1 MSVDLIGLDGD
12 DTLWHSES
20 LFALTNDAIVELLS
34 THVDAAT
41 LDERLLDT
49 ERKNLALFGY
59 GAKAFTLSVIETAIE
74 VSQGRVTTAEIQAII
89 DLGKAL
95 LAHPVE
101 LLDGVADAIESLA
114 DHRLVLITK
123 GDLFHQESKVAGS
136 GLGDHFASIEIV
148 SEKDTA
154 TYGRVLDDLGVS
166 PDRFLMVGN
175 SLRSDVEP
183 VVAIGGR
190 AVHVPYEHQWALD
203 SEPDGDLPGEGDG
216 WWHLESLA
224 DLPELVAKLD

>member
-1 MSVDLIGLDGD
+1 MSIDVIGLDGD

-20 LFALTNDAIVELLS
+20 LFAVTNDRIRELLS
-34 THVDAAT
+34 PHVST
-41 LDERLLDT
+41 EVLDERLLDV
-49 ERKNLALFGY
+49 ERQNLALFGY

-74 VSQGRVTTAEIQAII
+74 VTNGRVTTAEIQAII

-95 LAHPVE
+95 LAHPVD
-101 LLDGVADAIESLA
+101 LLDGVADAVEALA
-114 DHRLVLITK
+114 EDHRLVLITK

-136 GLGDHFASIEIV
+136 GLGDWFDSIQIV
-148 SEKDTA
+148 SEKDPA
-154 TYGRVLDDLGVS
+154 TYRRVLDTVGVA

-183 VVAIGGR
+183 VLGIGGR

-203 SEPDGDLPGEGDG
+203 SEPEDALPEDG
-216 WWHLESLA
+216 WWHLDSLA
-224 DLPELVAKLD
+224 ELPGLVERID

>member
-1 MSVDLIGLDGD
+1 MPIDVIGLDGD

-20 LFALTNDAIVELLS
+20 LFALTNDRIRDLLAP
-34 THVDAAT
+34 HVDAET
-41 LDERLLDT
+41 LDERLLDV
-49 ERKNLALFGY
+49 ERQNLALFGY

-74 VSQGRVTTAEIQAII
+74 VSRGRVTTAEIQAII

-95 LAHPVE
+95 LAHPVD
-101 LLDGVADAIESLA
+101 LLDGVADAIEALA

-123 GDLFHQESKVAGS
+123 GDLFHQESKIAGS
-136 GLGDHFASIEIV
+136 GLGDHFESIEIV
-148 SEKDTA
+148 SEKDPT
-154 TYGRVLDDLGVS
+154 TYRRVLDSLGVS

-175 SLRSDVEP
+175 SLRSDVAP

-203 SEPDGDLPGEGDG
+203 SEPDGDLPGDG

-224 DLPELVAKLD
+224 GLPGLVAAIG

>member
-1 MSVDLIGLDGD
+1 MSIDVIGLDGD

-20 LFALTNDAIVELLS
+20 LFAVTNDRIRELLS
-34 THVDAAT
+34 PHVST
-41 LDERLLDT
+41 EVLDERLLDV
-49 ERKNLALFGY
+49 ERQNLSLFGY

-74 VSQGRVTTAEIQAII
+74 VTNGRVTTAEIQAII

-95 LAHPVE
+95 LAHPVD
-101 LLDGVADAIESLA
+101 LLDGVADAVERLA
-114 DHRLVLITK
+114 DDHRLVLITK

-136 GLGDHFASIEIV
+136 GLGDWFDSIQIV
-148 SEKDTA
+148 SEKDPA
-154 TYGRVLDDLGVS
+154 TYRRVLDTVGVA

-183 VVAIGGR
+183 VLGIGGR

-203 SEPDGDLPGEGDG
+203 SEPEGALPEDG
-216 WWHLESLA
+216 WWHLDSLT
-224 DLPELVAKLD
+224 DLPGLVERIG

>member
-1 MSVDLIGLDGD
+1 MPIDVIGLDGD

-20 LFALTNDAIVELLS
+20 LFALTNDRIRELLAP
-34 THVDAAT
+34 HVDAET
-41 LDERLLDT
+41 LDERLLDV
-49 ERKNLALFGY
+49 ERQNLALFGY

-74 VSQGRVTTAEIQAII
+74 VSRGRVTTAEIQAII

-95 LAHPVE
+95 LAHPVD
-101 LLDGVADAIESLA
+101 LLDGVADAIDALA

-123 GDLFHQESKVAGS
+123 GDLFHQESKIAGS
-136 GLGDHFASIEIV
+136 GLGDHFESIEIV
-148 SEKDTA
+148 SEKDPT
-154 TYGRVLDDLGVS
+154 TYRRVLDSLGVS

-183 VVAIGGR
+183 VVSIGGR

-203 SEPDGDLPGEGDG
+203 AEPDGELPGDG
-216 WWHLESLA
+216 WWHLASLA
-224 DLPELVAKLD
+224 ELPGLVERLR